1 LINPPR
7 ASLYFTVII
16 DGGEW
21 WGGEG
26 ELGKV
31 ISQHGFLF
39 TLHPLCR
46 THNRC
51 SSFWIRAIV
60 LATPYKTSL
69 PRCVTKFKRRNE
81 FYSANLI
88 ILFHSVVENDDN
100 SFSSSIVL
108 PYSGTVYIRKYFSC
122 PVHAHAHTPRP
133 FYISINHKHLFKR
146 VCFPLHSPGRH
157 SPFSRMK
164 QYLFLFFIFW

>member
-1 LINPPR
+1 MV
-7 ASLYFTVII
+7 AS
-16 DGGEW
+16 
-21 WGGEG
+21 EG
-26 ELGKV
+26 VEGALGKV

-46 THNRC
+46 THHRR

-88 ILFHSVVENDDN
+88 ILLLPAANAAAAVENDDN

-108 PYSGTVYIRKYFSC
+108 PYSGTIYTQYI
-122 PVHAHAHTPRP
+122 
-133 FYISINHKHLFKR
+133 
-146 VCFPLHSPGRH
+146 
-157 SPFSRMK
+157 
-164 QYLFLFFIFW
+164 